1 MRIVNEII
9 HPACKITIFSWNSKY
24 LIKFERSL
32 LEQTYKVPE
41 TEFSGDQEIIQLVK
55 GELLQKVI
63 VRFQEMERDLMQALD
78 HMYR

>member
-9 HPACKITIFSWNSKY
+9 HPECKITIFSWNSKY

-41 TEFSGDQEIIQLVK
+41 TEINGDEEIIKLVND
-55 GELLQKVI
+55 ELLQKVLI
-63 VRFQEMERDLMQALD
+63 RFHEMEGDLMEALD
-78 HMYR
+78 NMYR